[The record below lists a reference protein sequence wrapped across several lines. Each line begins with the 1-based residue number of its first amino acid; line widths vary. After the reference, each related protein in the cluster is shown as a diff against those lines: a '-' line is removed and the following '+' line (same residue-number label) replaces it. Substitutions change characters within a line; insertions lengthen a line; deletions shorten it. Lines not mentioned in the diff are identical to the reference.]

1 MKIGILTLKYVNFVE
16 KKYDYLQG
24 KYKKEKVINIIKE
37 EIGEDRYN
45 DLSNI
50 INDFIEVYIG
60 LSKGYIKLNINK
72 KRNCVI
78 F

>member
-1 MKIGILTLKYVNFVE
+1 MKIGIITLKYVNFVE
-16 KKYDYLQG
+16 KEYNYLDG
-24 KYKKEKVINIIKE
+24 KDKKEKVINLIKE
-37 EIGEDRYN
+37 EISEDRYN

-50 INDFIEVYIG
+50 INDFIEIYIG

-72 KRNCVI
+72 NRNCII